1 MQNENHLVE
10 RKLTDLDTELDQR
23 GILQQA
29 QQAQWQAY
37 RYHDQIG
44 WRYPVFSLA
53 GDQVAERWKRSASAT
68 GNKYAWL
75 PDKPTGADYYFSS
88 SLRHSVADNDGI
100 LYIVNGEPAV
110 LTMLAAGI
118 SNVLCWFGE
127 SSIPKTLIDDLRGLG
142 VTSVRYIAD
151 NDDAGLQAAIKV
163 RKKLTGS
170 GIAFKPL
177 SLAGLVSDKGDV
189 NDLWIAHR
197 FDSDALTASLR
208 DLPAL
213 VLPKYRNAAYK
224 PTQRD
229 FDAYGDADWAGLKLA
244 IERALPERR
253 KGKFRCVNP
262 SHADETPS
270 AEFSAQ
276 YGYICRS
283 QCDHQTD
290 IQVAE
295 WLGIEWREYL
305 PARPQDSIDNF
316 DAADFDQLTPPFETQ
331 VNFITPTPS
340 FSEQIYQQWHTKD
353 GAEYETF
360 TINAPYLT
368 DDNVPST
375 NDMPLVGIRSA
386 MGSGKTTWLVSIAH
400 RLIADG
406 GRVLVISPYAS
417 LSRMLSQKYGIA
429 NYSGLHDSDYP
440 AIESL
445 SICAKSLHK
454 AKQCQPFDLI
464 VIDELDQVL
473 AQHTN
478 SLYQR
483 GERRQFWAALT
494 SLMQSAKQSVVTS
507 AHLSR
512 LDLNALH
519 NATGIMPVVI
529 QNENIPEFV
538 PLTMLPKRDVA
549 IGNALSLVERSQDVV
564 FIPCG
569 SNKTA
574 QAMKRMLIDRGIAE
588 GEIGLYIKHTSG
600 GSRAAQFAA
609 DPNAEI
615 SKLRA
620 FIYTTSF
627 GQGLDYTGACAGV
640 VGIFDNAGITPQAYM
655 QMLMRARHADSYSAF
670 YCASET
676 EGADET
682 LTEAI
687 ANEIDKATNPAG
699 IADSSIDKNVS
710 EDFETEFLATQSA
723 FSRLSKRHSIGDLFP
738 ELCRWQGFVLQQG
751 KEIASAGI
759 KDAFKAASDHV
770 KALNSDKRKKGNAVA
785 SDTERKLR
793 RSRQLE
799 FDDFIG
805 TERRVIESAAGIESV
820 IGQALDDAVHD
831 ALVDRNDRNA
841 LHWFILCNLPTGVAE
856 YLDDKDEKAGVP
868 LVKRRYYAETVKSI
882 RFVICGL
889 AGISID
895 NFDADAFQGAVQAL
909 AEPIDRSVLAKRYE
923 SIAVNPVA
931 LSCLLMLR
939 TKVSKNPVTIL
950 KGVLRVVGLK
960 LIEVERKR
968 AGAEQRSYALDI
980 EHYNR
985 WRSFFQNRKPAIM
998 ENTPIEYF
1006 APVAENEPAS
1016 KLSIEAVSRGTQFI
1030 PDNGDLIDST
1040 SRKRFWAI
1048 HSTCTACYLRR

>member
-1 MQNENHLVE
+1 MQNEYHLVE

-100 LYIVNGEPAV
+100 LYIVNGEPAI

-118 SNVLCWFGE
+118 SNALCWFGE
-127 SSIPKTLIDDLRGLG
+127 SSVPKTLIDNLKGCG
-142 VTSVRYIAD
+142 VTSVRFIAD
-151 NDDAGLQAAIKV
+151 SDDAGLQAAIKV
-163 RKKLTGS
+163 RDKLAGS
-170 GIAFKPL
+170 DLAFMPL
-177 SLAGLVSDKGDV
+177 SLAGLVSDKGDI

-197 FDSDALTASLR
+197 FDRDALTASLL

-213 VLPKYRNAAYK
+213 VLPKYRKTEYK
-224 PTQRD
+224 PAQRD
-229 FDAYGDADWAGLKLA
+229 FATYDDPDWAGLKQA
-244 IERALPERR
+244 IEQALPERR

-316 DAADFDQLTPPFETQ
+316 DAADFDQLTPSFETQ
-331 VNFITPTPS
+331 VNFSIPAPS
-340 FSEQIYQQWHTKD
+340 FSEEAYQKWLAPD
-353 GAEYETF
+353 GSAYETF
-360 TINAPYLT
+360 AIDAKYLS
-368 DDNVPST
+368 DDNMPMLNSW
-375 NDMPLVGIRSA
+375 PLVGIRSP
-386 MGSGKTTWLVSIAH
+386 MGSGKTTWLVSLAK

-406 GRVLVISPYAS
+406 GRVLVVSPYAS
-417 LSRMLSQKYGIA
+417 LSQMLSEKYDIT

-445 SICAKSLHK
+445 SICAKSLYK

-529 QNENIPEFV
+529 QNEYIPEFV

-549 IGNALSLVERSQDVV
+549 IGNALSLVKRSQDVV

-574 QAMKRMLIDRGIAE
+574 QAMKAMLIDRGIAE

-627 GQGLDYTGACAGV
+627 GQGLDYIGACAGV

-670 YCASET
+670 YCASEP
-676 EGADET
+676 EGTDET
-682 LTEAI
+682 LDEAI
-687 ANEIDKATNPAG
+687 ENELDKARNPAG
-699 IADSSIDKNVS
+699 IADSSIDKIGA
-710 EDFETEFLATQSA
+710 DAFETEFMATQSA
-723 FSRLSKRHSIGDLFP
+723 FARLSKRHSVADLFP
-738 ELCRWQGFVLQQG
+738 TLCRWQGFV
-751 KEIASAGI
+751 IAQDFTTGNSAI
-759 KDAFKAASDHV
+759 KDAF
-770 KALNSDKRKKGNAVA
+770 
-785 SDTERKLR
+785 
-793 RSRQLE
+793 
-799 FDDFIG
+799 
-805 TERRVIESAAGIESV
+805 
-820 IGQALDDAVHD
+820 
-831 ALVDRNDRNA
+831 
-841 LHWFILCNLPTGVAE
+841 
-856 YLDDKDEKAGVP
+856 
-868 LVKRRYYAETVKSI
+868 
-882 RFVICGL
+882 
-889 AGISID
+889 
-895 NFDADAFQGAVQAL
+895 
-909 AEPIDRSVLAKRYE
+909 
-923 SIAVNPVA
+923 
-931 LSCLLMLR
+931 
-939 TKVSKNPVTIL
+939 
-950 KGVLRVVGLK
+950 
-960 LIEVERKR
+960 
-968 AGAEQRSYALDI
+968 
-980 EHYNR
+980 
-985 WRSFFQNRKPAIM
+985 
-998 ENTPIEYF
+998 
-1006 APVAENEPAS
+1006 
-1016 KLSIEAVSRGTQFI
+1016 
-1030 PDNGDLIDST
+1030 
-1040 SRKRFWAI
+1040 
-1048 HSTCTACYLRR
+1048 